1 MAPGKNLDSRTGRHE
16 WCLDSCGCCTA
27 AIGPDGSIYL
37 VTSPEFVCYLHRV
50 RDCGDSAEVQWT
62 LSLGDWGQLDDG
74 AVVGRNGTVY
84 AVGYDCLADCSFLV
98 AIDSGGTVLWK
109 DSARIHAGGT
119 PVIDSRD
126 RILVTDETGHLYCF
140 NLDGTLAW
148 GDSTSELWANSTAIG
163 QADEIIVTDAYAG
176 LDGYDSNGRLL
187 WASNQA
193 VYGDNTPCIA
203 QDGTIIAL
211 DPDGLVYAIDN
222 AGKTLWQFSIWDS
235 LGIDKRRAKPCEGDE
250 VPSPVIGPNGDLYL
264 ATSDALVCLANG
276 SLRMANTGWPTYN
289 HDAARSGWAG
299 RQ

>member
-1 MAPGKNLDSRTGRHE
+1 M
-16 WCLDSCGCCTA
+16 TA
-27 AIGPDGSIYL
+27 GTESWSPTKRATSI
-37 VTSPEFVCYLHRV
+37 V
-50 RDCGDSAEVQWT
+50 
-62 LSLGDWGQLDDG
+62 
-74 AVVGRNGTVY
+74 
-84 AVGYDCLADCSFLV
+84 
-98 AIDSGGTVLWK
+98 
-109 DSARIHAGGT
+109 
-119 PVIDSRD
+119 
-126 RILVTDETGHLYCF
+126 
-140 NLDGTLAW
+140 GTLAW